1 MSKAKAKATPAP
13 KPKPDGY
20 IFGRPTKYNA
30 EYCELVVLHMSQ
42 GKALRSFGP
51 KIGVH
56 LDTLYEWQSTHKDFS
71 EAIKQGRDRQYAFL
85 EEKGLDGF
93 FNTSITNEDGSK
105 VNCSLNTRVWELFM
119 QNMFDWSRKTDIKAE
134 TQTQHS
140 ADPELTKLLVEKS
153 EKLAKLLE
161 E

>member
-13 KPKPDGY
+13 KPLANPV
-20 IFGRPTKYNA
+20 GRPSKYDP

-51 KIGVH
+51 KVNVH
-56 LDTLYEWQSTHKDFS
+56 LDTLYEWQAAHPEFS
-71 EAIKQGRDRQYAFL
+71 EAIKKGRDKQYAFL

-140 ADPELTKLLVEKS
+140 ADPELTKLLVDKA